1 MSREQR
7 VGQLLAVGLA
17 DNRVGPAQRLAIRS
31 DHLGTVWFVHK
42 STAGTAGIR
51 AVSDSVQALA
61 TSKATA
67 GVRLFVAA
75 NQEGGL
81 IQSMTGTGF
90 STIPSA
96 LAQSTRSTATLRR
109 DAERWGR
116 QLRAAGI
123 NFDYAPVMD
132 VVPPGTDDSNQP
144 IGVLKRG
151 YGHDPA
157 TVTAHGVA
165 FLRGMAAAGVAT
177 SAKHFP
183 GLGRVVG
190 NTDFTAGV
198 VDRVTT
204 RDDPY
209 LQTFAAS
216 VQEGVPFVMVALATY
231 TKIDPDHLAVF
242 SPIVIRQLLR
252 EQLGFG
258 GVVIS
263 DDMGAA
269 KAVATIAPGRR
280 AIDFLLA
287 GGDMVISK
295 TIGPADAMYRAILAR
310 ADADKTFARF
320 VDSSTLRVLRAK
332 QAAGLLPCG
341 S

>member
-17 DNRVGPAQRLAIRS
+17 DNRVGRAERLAIRS

-81 IQSMTGTGF
+81 IQSMTGAGF

-96 LAQSTRSTATLRR
+96 LAQSTLSTARLRR

-157 TVTAHGVA
+157 TVTGHGVA

-209 LQTFAAS
+209 VQTFAAA
-216 VQEGVPFVMVALATY
+216 VQAGVPFVMVALATY

-287 GGDMVISK
+287 GGDMIISK

-310 ADADKTFARF
+310 ANADRVFAQF